1 MDPITIGLWVN
12 LLSSAIPL
20 GVAIVNGIKSIMST
34 QGLTNEQIN
43 GLEGIAIAEATA
55 RKHQREL
62 MGQPS

>member
-12 LLSSAIPL
+12 LISSAIPL
-20 GVAIVNGIKSIMST
+20 GVAIVNGIKSIMSS

-43 GLEGIAIAEATA
+43 GLEGIAIAEATV